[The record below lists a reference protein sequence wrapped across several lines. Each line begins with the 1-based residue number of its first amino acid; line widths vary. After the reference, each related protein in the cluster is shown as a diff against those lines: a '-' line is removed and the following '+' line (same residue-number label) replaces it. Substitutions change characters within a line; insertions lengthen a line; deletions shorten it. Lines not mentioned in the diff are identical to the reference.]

1 MLDRV
6 DVVGVLQSWI
16 GRSNNNTSLLL
27 LLLLGRAHQCDDGVS
42 FDYMD

>member
-1 MLDRV
+1 MLDRI

-27 LLLLGRAHQCDDGVS
+27 LIGRAHQCDDGVS